1 MCMEIVIQDDT
12 IIEPVKTFAVVL
24 SSTNTFVNIIDNQ
37 SIISIVD
44 NDSKLV
50 VSTLPLPLNC

>member
-1 MCMEIVIQDDT
+1 MEIVIQDDT
-12 IIEPVKTFAVVL
+12 ILEPVKSFAVVL

-50 VSTLPLPLNC
+50 VSTLPLLLNC